1 MREDIDPGI
10 TETLYIWNF
19 LISPTEY
26 SHYVDQDNSKNQS
39 NSQRNT
45 KQSKKYQI
53 TYIMDKNVV
62 WY

>member
-19 LISPTEY
+19 LISLTEY
-26 SHYVDQDNSKNQS
+26 SHYADQDNSKNQS